1 MNGLRK
7 EKQETLGTD
16 WELCWQTDIK
26 PQRFQITTCQ
36 LVISVLL
43 SMCIQ
48 GMSIFLLHFCIV
60 YSKILVL
67 PGLCKKHTSQY
78 WSTVYGVACRPAS
91 QKLRADLKLEG
102 KTLYGSTYTEPLR
115 LERTS
120 ADHLIQSPPPLQ
132 NRASWTWLFRST
144 STHIL
149 SPWIRDS
156 QSVLVIDSCHVL
168 VSSEL
173 HPALQMYLTRGLSRM
188 AALNIVV
195 LFLRQPKVLLAFV
208 TRARH
213 WLMFSLLSTWT
224 PMPFSAKLLS
234 RVNNHFSHL
243 YWKTSIGELHYFD

>member
-36 LVISVLL
+36 LVTSVLL

-60 YSKILVL
+60 HSKILVL

-78 WSTVYGVACRPAS
+78 WSTVYGIACRPAS

-102 KTLYGSTYTEPLR
+102 KTLYGSTYTESLR

-132 NRASWTWLFRST
+132 NRARWSWLFRST
-144 STHIL
+144 SSHIL
-149 SPWIRDS
+149 TV
-156 QSVLVIDSCHVL
+156 SVDKGLSICSCHW
-168 VSSEL
+168 
-173 HPALQMYLTRGLSRM
+173 QLSC
-188 AALNIVV
+188 
-195 LFLRQPKVLLAFV
+195 
-208 TRARH
+208 T
-213 WLMFSLLSTWT
+213 
-224 PMPFSAKLLS
+224 
-234 RVNNHFSHL
+234 
-243 YWKTSIGELHYFD
+243 GELRITPSTPDVPHQGTEQDGCPQHRGAFPQAAQGAVGLRHKGTPLAYVQFAVYLNPYALFCKAAFQGE